1 VVEGETCGDLAG
13 LSASGGPLAWG
24 EGLGPG
30 VEVGKGLGVGVGVTL
45 CVEPAGEDFCVALAR
60 RVRCVFVT
68 APAGILAENANDS
81 STKYATLDV
90 RDLFVICLG

>member
-1 VVEGETCGDLAG
+1 MVEGETCGDSAG
-13 LSASGGPLAWG
+13 LSVSGGLLAWG

-45 CVEPAGEDFCVALAR
+45 CVALAR

-81 STKYATLDV
+81 STRYATLDV
-90 RDLFVICLG
+90 RVLFVICLG

>member
-1 VVEGETCGDLAG
+1 MVEGETCGDSAG
-13 LSASGGPLAWG
+13 LSVSGGLLAGG

-45 CVEPAGEDFCVALAR
+45 CVELAGEDFCVALR
-60 RVRCVFVT
+60 GRCAFAT

-81 STKYATLDV
+81 STRYATLDV
-90 RDLFVICLG
+90 RVLFVICLG